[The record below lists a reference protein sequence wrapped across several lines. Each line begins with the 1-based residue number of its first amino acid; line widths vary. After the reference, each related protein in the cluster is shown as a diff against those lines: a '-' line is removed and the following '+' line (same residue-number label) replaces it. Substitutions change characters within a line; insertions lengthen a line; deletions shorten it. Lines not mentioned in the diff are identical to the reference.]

1 MDKPLFDKTV
11 ALLVAS
17 GFEEYQMTE
26 PQRALLAAGAQV
38 KLVSPEQGLVNGWL
52 GKAWGHYFPVD
63 VALSTAL
70 AADYDVLIVPGGS
83 RSVNKLADLPHAQ
96 RFVRGF
102 ADGGKPMVMIGDA
115 VSLLT
120 RTERAKDRVVAA
132 DGELSDTMTAAGAR
146 VSEEALAIDGW
157 LLTARDDVEM
167 GSLQDAVVKHVVD
180 VTMAM
185 DAAA

>member
-1 MDKPLFDKTV
+1 MEKPLFDKTV

-17 GFEEYQMTE
+17 GFEEYHMTE
-26 PQRALLAAGAQV
+26 PQRALLAVGAQL

-70 AADYDVLIVPGGS
+70 AADYDVLVVPGGS
-83 RSVNKLADLPHAQ
+83 RSINKLADLPHAQ

-102 ADGGKPMVMIGDA
+102 TDGGKPIVMIGDA

-120 RTERAKDRVVAA
+120 RTERVKDRVVAA
-132 DGELSDTMTAAGAR
+132 DGELGEAMSAAGAK
-146 VSEEALAIDGW
+146 VSDEPLTVDGW
-157 LLTARDDVEM
+157 LLTARDDVVM
-167 GSLQDAVVKHVVD
+167 GSLQDAVVKHVID
-180 VTMAM
+180 ITMAM